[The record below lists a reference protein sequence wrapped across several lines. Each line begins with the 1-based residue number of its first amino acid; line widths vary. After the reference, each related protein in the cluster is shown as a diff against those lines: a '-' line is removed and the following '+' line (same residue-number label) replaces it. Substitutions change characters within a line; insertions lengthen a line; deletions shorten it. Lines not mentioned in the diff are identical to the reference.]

1 MSMKLDDKTSIPLY
15 AALATL
21 PFMFGAILWL
31 TSVDAKATKAAESA
45 EVIIEVR
52 DRVIK
57 IEKDIEYIKEA
68 KR

>member
-1 MSMKLDDKTSIPLY
+1 MKIDDKASIPLF
-15 AALATL
+15 AALASL

-45 EVIIEVR
+45 DVIIEVR

-57 IEKDIEYIKEA
+57 IEKDIEYIKES
-68 KR
+68 KK